1 MKYNNFE
8 QDLRREQD
16 VEAQEHI
23 QAFYKRYFSNYE
35 AKFVEYDESY
45 GKYLQHAGV
54 DRVLTY
60 NGTPF
65 KQYWVQEKVI
75 FSDYPNFLFEY
86 EKKSGAEGWAIS
98 NSEKADYL
106 LYYMNGTFYIFHFG
120 LLRKWLRENLEL
132 FIYKYRKDTDNKNL
146 MIPIDTAIRELNKEY
161 VTVIGIDKE
170 LERINFE

>member
-1 MKYNNFE
+1 MMYTNFE

-16 VEAQEHI
+16 KGKQEHI
-23 QAFYKRYFSNYE
+23 QEFYEVYFKNYE
-35 AKFVEYDESY
+35 AHAVEYDESY

-60 NGTPF
+60 KGTPF

-98 NSEKADYL
+98 DSEKADYL
-106 LYYMNGTFYIFHFG
+106 LYYMNGTFYIFHFES
-120 LLRKWLRENLEL
+120 LRKWLKDNLKL

-146 MIPIDTAIRELNKEY
+146 MIPINTVIRELNKEY
-161 VTVIGIDKE
+161 TSVIEVNKE
-170 LERINFE
+170 LERVN